1 MKKSILGFLSLTI
14 LLFST
19 TAFIVKSKQSN
30 GIAGF
35 TGSPSEGTCS
45 SCHGGGTSA
54 ASGITITSLP
64 AFTGNQYIA
73 GTTYTIT
80 IDIAATGFN
89 KFGFGSEILNSSNTN
104 AGLIQN
110 PGLGVKFLNSGSRKN
125 AVHTT
130 PKTGTGAASFSFEW
144 IAPTSGG
151 ITIYVGANAV
161 NGTGGTGGD
170 FTFNSSLSLTESLGV
185 GVKENNSQ
193 SVSNVFIFPNPI
205 TEFTTLSYFLN
216 KTQTIQVQLT
226 DINGKI
232 VKEIYTETQNAGYQ
246 SKIIDLQDVAS
257 GVYFI
262 TTTSD
267 KQKVSQKLVTVQ

>member
-1 MKKSILGFLSLTI
+1 MKKPILAFLLVVI

-19 TAFIVKSKQSN
+19 TAFVVKSKYST
-30 GIAGF
+30 GIAGY

-64 AFTGNQYIA
+64 AFTGNQYIP

-80 IDIAATGFN
+80 VDLAASGFN
-89 KFGFGSEILNSSNTN
+89 KFGFGSEILNSSNIN
-104 AGLIQN
+104 AGVMQN
-110 PGLGVKFLNSGSRKN
+110 PGPGVKFLNSGARKN

-130 PKTGTGAASFSFEW
+130 PKNGTGAASFSFEW
-144 IAPTSGG
+144 VAPTSGG
-151 ITIYVGANAV
+151 ATVFVGANAV

-170 FTFNSSLSLTESLGV
+170 FTFNSSLSLTETIGV
-185 GVKENNSQ
+185 GVKEHTSQ
-193 SVSNVFIFPNPI
+193 SVSNVLIFPNPV
-205 TEFTTLSYFLN
+205 TEFTNLSYVLN
-216 KTQTIQVQLT
+216 KTQTIHVQLT
-226 DINGKI
+226 DLTGKI

-246 SKIIDLQDVAS
+246 SKIIDLNDVSS

-262 TTTSD
+262 ITNAD
-267 KQKVSQKLVTVQ
+267 NQKVSQKLITVN

>member
-1 MKKSILGFLSLTI
+1 MKKPILAFLLVVI

-19 TAFIVKSKQSN
+19 TAFVVKSKYST

-45 SCHGGGTSA
+45 SCHGGGSSI

-80 IDIAATGFN
+80 LNISASGFN
-89 KFGFGSEILNSSNTN
+89 SFGFGSEILNSTNTN
-104 AGLIQN
+104 AGLMQN
-110 PGLGVKFLNSGSRKN
+110 PGPGVKFLNSGARKN

-144 IAPTSGG
+144 VAPTSGG
-151 ITIYVGANAV
+151 VTIYVGANAV

-185 GVKENNSQ
+185 GIKENNLQ
-193 SVSNVFIFPNPI
+193 SVSNVLIFPNPV
-205 TEFTTLSYFLN
+205 TEFTTLSYVLN
-216 KTQTIQVQLT
+216 KTQTLHVQLT
-226 DINGKI
+226 DLSGKI

-246 SKIIDLQDVAS
+246 SKMIDLTNVSS

-262 TTTSD
+262 ITNAD
-267 KQKVSQKLVTVQ
+267 NQKVSQKLITVN

>member
-1 MKKSILGFLSLTI
+1 MKKSILGFLSLVI
-14 LLFST
+14 VLFST
-19 TAFIVKSKQSN
+19 TAFILKSKQSN

-54 ASGITITSLP
+54 SSGITITSLP

-80 IDIAATGFN
+80 VDIAATGFN

-104 AGLIQN
+104 AGLMQN
-110 PGLGVKFLNSGSRKN
+110 PGPGVKFLNSGARKN

-130 PKTGTGAASFSFEW
+130 PKTGAGAASFSFEW
-144 IAPTSGG
+144 VAPTSGG
-151 ITIYVGANAV
+151 ATIYVGANAV

-170 FTFNSSLSLTESLGV
+170 FTFNSSLSLTETLGV

-193 SVSNVFIFPNPI
+193 SVSNVLIFPNPV

-246 SKIIDLQDVAS
+246 SKIIDLQDIAS

-267 KQKVSQKLVTVQ
+267 NQKVSQKLVTVQ

>member
-1 MKKSILGFLSLTI
+1 MKKTILGLLSAVV
-14 LLFST
+14 LLIST
-19 TAFIVKSKQSN
+19 TAFVVKSKYST

-45 SCHGGGTSA
+45 SCHSGGTSA
-54 ASGITITSLP
+54 ASGITITATPS
-64 AFTGNQYIA
+64 FVSNQYVS

-80 IDIAATGFN
+80 LDVAATGFT
-89 KFGFGSEILNSSNTN
+89 KFGFGCEILNSANTN
-104 AGLIQN
+104 AGSMQN
-110 PGLGVKFLNSGSRKN
+110 AGSGVKFLNSGARKN

-130 PKTGTGAASFSFEW
+130 PKNGTGTTSFSFEW
-144 IAPTSGG
+144 VAPTNGG
-151 ITIYVGANAV
+151 ATIYVGANAV

-170 FTFNSSLSLTESLGV
+170 FTFNSSLSLTETLGV

-193 SVSNVFIFPNPI
+193 SVSNVFIFPNPV

-216 KTQTIQVQLT
+216 KTQTVQVQLT

-232 VKEIYTETQNAGYQ
+232 VKEIFNDTQNAGYQ

-262 TTTSD
+262 VTTAD
-267 KQKVSQKLVTVQ
+267 KQKVSQKLITVQ